1 MLLNRKLLAVALC
14 IAVCVMALPRH
25 PISVSH
31 AQDSTITIG
40 TTDLPLTLD
49 PAEAT
54 TYVSWEVLSHIYTG
68 LTRQIPSS
76 TDYELAVAA
85 THTVSEDGLT
95 HTFTIRDDAT
105 FTDGTPIT
113 ADTFAYSINR
123 VITLDEEAFDLLDG
137 IVTSVSVDENGA
149 LVFQLTR
156 PIPYFLGLV
165 SLPPFFAVKESDFPA
180 NNLNQ
185 FPTTLTGNG
194 VYLFDSWNP
203 GDSITLKANP
213 DFQYGPVAKTD
224 TIVLRRYISSFELS
238 QALETRAIDLVWR
251 DMLLPDA
258 IETAQ
263 NNASFRLEHVPS
275 ARMWYVYMVRRFD
288 YMDDPVVRESF
299 LLGINRERV
308 TQEYFQGY
316 LTPAYSLVPA
326 LFSDAYN
333 PLWQTTPDA
342 TLIDRKLRDAGY
354 REANISRAQIN
365 LITSQSVYGD
375 YYVDALNDLTKD
387 FIPVRVIA
395 INITTGQNLE
405 QRGVFVAARRLSK
418 SPHERQPAWGHMP
431 ASFARLHAAPS
442 SARSCSAI
450 TARSRSSCGTTNE
463 MLHSD
468 DPCAMAMTLMP
479 RSPITENTRPATPGV
494 PRIPAP
500 TAVIIT
506 TFSSTSTRSMSR
518 RASSAA
524 SSASI
529 ASRTFR
535 AVLSVTRKQK
545 LCSDDDCEII
555 RMLAPACALAR
566 KVRPAMPGTP
576 IIPLPLTVS
585 RLTFLM
591 LVTALMTVCVRSPF
605 SRMSVPGCCGLNVF
619 RTRIGIPLSR
629 IGWTVLG
636 CSTFAP

>member
-68 LTRQIPSS
+68 LTRQIPDS

-405 QRGVFVAARRLSK
+405 QRGVFAEAVQHGDAPTSVFALS
-418 SPHERQPAWGHMP
+418 PVIAHPDYYLRA
-431 ASFARLHAAPS
+431 L
-442 SARSCSAI
+442 
-450 TARSRSSCGTTNE
+450 
-463 MLHSD
+463 LHSNG
-468 DPCAMAMTLMP
+468 L
-479 RSPITENTRPATPGV
+479 
-494 PRIPAP
+494 
-500 TAVIIT
+500 
-506 TFSSTSTRSMSR
+506 
-518 RASSAA
+518 
-524 SSASI
+524 
-529 ASRTFR
+529 
-535 AVLSVTRKQK
+535 
-545 LCSDDDCEII
+545 
-555 RMLAPACALAR
+555 LAR
-566 KVRPAMPGTP
+566 GGEFGNADIDALLNQAALETDPTVQAELYRQAQTLIQPEN
-576 IIPLPLTVS
+576 IIAPLWEDTLTV
-585 RLTFLM
+585 LTWNDIGGITIEPNFFLHYD
-591 LVTALMTVCVRSPF
+591 LL
-605 SRMSVPGCCGLNVF
+605 
-619 RTRIGIPLSR
+619 TREQ
-629 IGWTVLG
+629 
-636 CSTFAP
+636 